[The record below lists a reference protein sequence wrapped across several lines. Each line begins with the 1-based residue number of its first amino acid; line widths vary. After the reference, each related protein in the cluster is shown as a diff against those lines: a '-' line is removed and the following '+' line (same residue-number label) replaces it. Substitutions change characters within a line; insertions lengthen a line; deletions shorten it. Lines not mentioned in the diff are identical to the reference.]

1 MPLAQSPTLWP
12 SGANVINKV
21 LFVCIGNICRSPIAE
36 GLFKQ
41 ALPEKAVFSAGL
53 SAMVGDPADPL
64 SIQLML
70 EHGIDIREHRAR
82 NMAGWMISETDLIVT
97 MDQDQKRFIEQR
109 FPAARGKVVRIGES
123 EKYDVPD
130 PYRQGL
136 SVFRHSYNL
145 IAHGVDQLVERIAQP
160 GKEEHQYV
168 LTSIRESPVS
178 LPP

>member
-1 MPLAQSPTLWP
+1 M
-12 SGANVINKV
+12 INKV

-41 ALPEKAVFSAGL
+41 AFPEKAVFSAGL

-97 MDQDQKRFIEQR
+97 MDQNQKRFIEQR
-109 FPAARGKVVRIGES
+109 YPAAQGKVVRIGDS
-123 EKYDVPD
+123 
-130 PYRQGL
+130 L
-136 SVFRHSYNL
+136 
-145 IAHGVDQLVERIAQP
+145 AQM
-160 GKEEHQYV
+160 
-168 LTSIRESPVS
+168 LA
-178 LPP
+178 

>member
-1 MPLAQSPTLWP
+1 
-12 SGANVINKV
+12 VINKV
-21 LFVCIGNICRSPIAE
+21 LFICIGNICRSPIAE

-82 NMAGWMISETDLIVT
+82 SLSGWMISETDLIVT

-109 FPAARGKVVRIGES
+109 YPASKGKVVRIGEDGS
-123 EKYDVPD
+123 YDVPD
-130 PYRQGL
+130 PYLQGL
-136 SVFRHSYNL
+136 PVFRHSFSL
-145 IAHGVDQLVERIAQP
+145 IAQGIDQLAKQIARES
-160 GKEEHQYV
+160 KEETRYLLQ
-168 LTSIRESPVS
+168 PVQELPVT

>member
-1 MPLAQSPTLWP
+1 
-12 SGANVINKV
+12 VINKV

-70 EHGIDIREHRAR
+70 EQGIDIREHRAR
-82 NMAGWMISETDLIVT
+82 NLAGWMISETDLIVT

-109 FPAARGKVVRIGES
+109 YPGSKGKVVRIGEDGR
-123 EKYDVPD
+123 YDIPD

-136 SVFRHSYNL
+136 PVFRHAFNL
-145 IAHGVDQLVERIAQP
+145 IAQGVDQLAERITQEGTEDAAP
-160 GKEEHQYV
+160 LLKP
-168 LTSIRESPVS
+168 IRDLRVT